1 MEVPTI
7 HKAYAFGLW
16 FRGYSP
22 NFYGLKYGTKR
33 SSILGWVIP
42 LDCGEVPRQLSS
54 IDRWDVPSFGRSPIQ
69 YISHYCHIIYIIYVL
84 PIANI
89 CNKLPYCRY
98 CNRLP
103 CCQCLIHFFFVAIRL
118 PSCMDHRK
126 LCLANNLTGIIT
138 TKKGEYSR
146 LYFNKKFTK
155 AHIRTHHPR

>member
-54 IDRWDVPSFGRSPIQ
+54 MDRWDVPSFGRSPIQ

-103 CCQCLIHFFFVAIRL
+103 CCQCLMYFFRCHKIAIMHGSQKVVFNQQLNGDYNHQKR
-118 PSCMDHRK
+118 
-126 LCLANNLTGIIT
+126 GIQQIVFQQ
-138 TKKGEYSR
+138 EVY
-146 LYFNKKFTK
+146 
-155 AHIRTHHPR
+155 